1 MHTKIAR
8 MPMAGKNLA
17 MPGKPCSVAWNETR
31 RFDRERDRSRSPKSN
46 SRFASSPPRQTAES
60 NSCKVVIRGLPSE
73 YGWAKIKDLFR
84 EQVGFTGYLE
94 MVDRGVGVMEFRS
107 ADGASK
113 AINVMDGHKLEN
125 GSKIRVHEETVRDR
139 EEFPRQ
145 PNQRRSRN
153 ERNDM
158 SGMSNYGNDGARY
171 NGNMR
176 KVIQDVYPDS
186 MNCRNVGMRMG
197 MGMNMGMQQL
207 PFNRQ
212 DMREDFND
220 DFSGLNPQVLS
231 YLGIDGPLTNQV
243 FVWNLDFSVTWQKL
257 KDAFRLAGNVL
268 NVDIKE
274 SREGTPRG
282 NAVVTFEHPYEAVQ
296 SISMLNNQTLMD
308 RPMRVRMDRD
318 ARPGNSSADQYRTRR
333 DNHRHDIGL
342 ASGRLPRDLAAVG
355 LTLKELTNKMM
366 MSGSG
371 NMNSNVLPS
380 FGFMGAMGSIP
391 PNGSNNMG
399 PMNGNMNVAANLGGM
414 GNMPQMGDMNSL
426 RGGDGNYMRQMASM
440 TMPGFRGGAHGG
452 SQTRQLMVKNL
463 PFNFGWKELK
473 RIVREV
479 GDVRYADVLYDS
491 NQHSTGLGTVRFST
505 PEDAERAVRRLDGM
519 VLDGRTIRAELDFKD

>member
-1 MHTKIAR
+1 MSR
-8 MPMAGKNLA
+8 
-17 MPGKPCSVAWNETR
+17 R
-31 RFDRERDRSRSPKSN
+31 RFDRERDRSRSPMSS
-46 SRFASSPPRQTAES
+46 SRFASSPPRQTTDVKMS
-60 NSCKVVIRGLPSE
+60 KIVIRGLPSD

-113 AINVMDGHKLEN
+113 AISVMDGYKLDN

-139 EEFPRQ
+139 EEYPRQ
-145 PNQRRSRN
+145 QFGRRSRN

-171 NGNMR
+171 NGNM
-176 KVIQDVYPDS
+176 YHDS
-186 MNCRNVGMRMG
+186 MNSRNVGMRMG
-197 MGMNMGMQQL
+197 MGMNMGMQQ
-207 PFNRQ
+207 PQFSRQ

-220 DFSGLNPQVLS
+220 DFNFLNPQVLS
-231 YLGIDGPLTNQV
+231 YLGIDGPMTNQV
-243 FVWNLDFSVTWQKL
+243 FVWNLDFTVTWQKL
-257 KDAFRLAGNVL
+257 KDVFRLAGNVL

-274 SREGTPRG
+274 SREGNPRG
-282 NAVVTFEHPYEAVQ
+282 NAVVTYEHPYEAVQ

-318 ARPGNSSADQYRTRR
+318 ARPGNASADQYRNRR
-333 DNHRHDIGL
+333 DNRRHDIGM
-342 ASGRLPRDLAAVG
+342 SGGRLPRDLAGVG
-355 LTLKELTNKMM
+355 LSLKELTNKMM
-366 MSGSG
+366 MSGAG
-371 NMNSNVLPS
+371 NMSTNVLPN

-399 PMNGNMNVAANLGGM
+399 PMNGNMNIAANLGGM
-414 GNMPQMGDMNSL
+414 ADMSSL

-452 SQTRQLMVKNL
+452 RETRQLMVKNL
-463 PFNFGWKELK
+463 PFNYGWKELK

-491 NQHSTGLGTVRFST
+491 NQHSTGIGTVRFST
-505 PEDAERAVRRLDGM
+505 PDDAERAVRRLDGM